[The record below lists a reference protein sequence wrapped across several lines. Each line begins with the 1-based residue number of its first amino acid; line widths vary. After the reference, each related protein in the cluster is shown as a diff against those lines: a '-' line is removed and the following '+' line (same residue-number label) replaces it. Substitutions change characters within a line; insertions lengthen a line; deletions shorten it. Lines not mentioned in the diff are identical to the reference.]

1 MKEGS
6 SEIQTTFIFKELGF
20 KESRGKFCKDWA
32 RLLHNLYEYPL
43 YSLKHKS
50 TLVVGGQEGFY
61 FLPACHVANVPE
73 GSPKANLMLY

>member
-1 MKEGS
+1 MP
-6 SEIQTTFIFKELGF
+6 
-20 KESRGKFCKDWA
+20 
-32 RLLHNLYEYPL
+32 NLYEYPL

-73 GSPKANLMLY
+73 GSPKANIRI

>member
-1 MKEGS
+1 MTERS
-6 SEIQTTFIFKELGF
+6 SEIQTAFIFKELGF
-20 KESRGKFCKDWA
+20 KESRGKVCKDWA

-61 FLPACHVANVPE
+61 LLPACHVANVPE